1 MSFKELIEKFKE
13 IIMLTRKTVKAK
25 TARKT
30 TTKKKSGAK
39 IIVGTKEANS
49 IRVTPQAT
57 GQPPSSIRMLN
68 SFANQYGS
76 FQKGHIYRV
85 PHDVRVPTARN
96 WIRDG
101 AAEKVE

>member
-1 MSFKELIEKFKE
+1 MSLKELIEEIKE
-13 IIMLTRKTVKAK
+13 IIMPKAK
-25 TARKT
+25 AKAISKA
-30 TTKKKSGAK
+30 KKGGAK
-39 IIVGTKEANS
+39 IKVGTKEANG
-49 IRVTPQAT
+49 IRVTPPAT

-101 AAEKVE
+101 AAEEVE